1 MQIRQNWP
9 NILTLQGSL
18 TRHWS
23 FLYFWIGVQKL
34 IWWRVYQWF
43 NVSRDSQIMK
53 GYIQRPPKDG
63 WKALFSSSV
72 VLGNPFSTLFCCRGL
87 SNVSLQGAFV
97 LLFWFYSIIG
107 FPVQWHSP
115 SQKRASPGIF
125 GDFLTVSQHV
135 NIETCFTTV
144 KLTGEQHFQIL
155 SMTCSCFDI
164 LFYSKFN
171 RWVS

>member
-1 MQIRQNWP
+1 MKGLVTSLNYVLTEKLKKGDIPIMQIRQNWP

-72 VLGNPFSTLFCCRGL
+72 VLGNPFSTLFCCNLSLPRQKELSGL
-87 SNVSLQGAFV
+87 STFSGSTFSKSISITDH
-97 LLFWFYSIIG
+97 FYT
-107 FPVQWHSP
+107 PNW
-115 SQKRASPGIF
+115 RASQTI
-125 GDFLTVSQHV
+125 Q
-135 NIETCFTTV
+135 
-144 KLTGEQHFQIL
+144 KLCL
-155 SMTCSCFDI
+155 C
-164 LFYSKFN
+164 Y
-171 RWVS
+171 R